1 MANRRNKGMKTI
13 LKLQKFLI
21 EKRVEWHYFVE
32 YDKEDVVIFINDYD
46 YEEFKEVLSDPYLYD
61 EDGFTIILKDTYL
74 AIKMEQILDRL
85 DLLLEDVFDKEE
97 KEE

>member
-1 MANRRNKGMKTI
+1 MKTI